1 MKFHRLLAK
10 SFAAAAFVAALA
22 GINPSTAIAR
32 PIDGLDCNAVMDA
45 WVHSSQSLDA
55 AKAAGHQSEIRFW
68 QQEYNANERWI
79 RVNC

>member
-1 MKFHRLLAK
+1 MKSRRLLAK
-10 SFAAAAFVAALA
+10 SLAAAAIVAALA
-22 GINPSTAIAR
+22 GTSPTIANAR
-32 PIDGLDCNAVMDA
+32 PIDGHDCNMVMDA

-55 AKAAGHQSEIRFW
+55 AKATGNQSEIRFW

>member
-1 MKFHRLLAK
+1 MNRSLLAK
-10 SFAAAAFVAALA
+10 AAALTALSATLAGVSAAAA
-22 GINPSTAIAR
+22 SAR
-32 PIDGLDCNAVMDA
+32 PINGLDCNMVMDA

-55 AKAAGHQSEIRFW
+55 AKATGNQTDIRYW